1 MPDRFILTQNAQF
14 YTPKNVLSDE
24 MIESL
29 LDEASSNIEH
39 DGNIFLNIIREERHI
54 QLPEFSYVFSARV
67 FPSERP
73 VYFFND
79 DIKDKIYAFILVIE
93 IDGYVAILKKSCAN
107 ISECLKQN
115 FDKINHIGM
124 ISTFDDDEVEFQKI
138 SLRNMTISD
147 RALRSKSYEAADL
160 KGLMSTHAAGRSI
173 PFYLK
178 IREGSKIKT
187 ITTNTGRMVESSN
200 RRTMDRVAVWLKKQI
215 NLLTQPNTNKP
226 FLGSFAKLVELSDVL
241 QITKP
246 KAILIENSSLFERLE
261 KEGLPLQYKMTNK
274 KTINV
279 SQRVKEKTYLFLE
292 KVYELDADG
301 KVTDPKVRSRIRIN
315 NNTITFTS
323 QPLRKLRT
331 VENGKPITLQR
342 YIIKNGFYSVCF
354 ENPKYMYFM
363 NNCFEDSSG
372 ISEIDSILDILLP
385 KNEILAAQSEKGEI
399 ANESTGFDE
408 NSLFGIVENI
418 HNDDDYIFCDDLGIE
433 WADHITLNKAESCI
447 NFIHSKHGN
456 TTTSASKLHDVVG
469 QGIKNLGNMIFSK
482 KDFLNKNQSKFITEY
497 SNSQIQRTR
506 KGSQHELENYIDTL
520 LSDYKLHR
528 KCILNCS
535 FISKGAIAQAF
546 KNIKDNNNVTGHS
559 IQLMWIIS
567 SFAHA
572 AKDMNIIPIIYCCP

>member
-261 KEGLPLQYKMTNK
+261 KEGLPLQYKMTNN

-354 ENPKYMYFM
+354 ENSKYMYFM

>member
-14 YTPKNVLSDE
+14 YTPKSGLNDE

-29 LDEASSNIEH
+29 LEEASNNMEP
-39 DGNIFLNIIREERHI
+39 DGVFVLNLIREER
-54 QLPEFSYVFSARV
+54 QVRFPEFSYTYSARV
-67 FPSERP
+67 FPSERQ
-73 VYFFND
+73 VYFFDD
-79 DIKDKIYAFILVIE
+79 DIKDKIYAFILIFE
-93 IDGYVAILKKSCAN
+93 IDGHVAILKKSCAN
-107 ISECLKQN
+107 ISECLKQYFN
-115 FDKINHIGM
+115 KINHLEM
-124 ISTFDDDEVEFQKI
+124 ISTFDDDEVDFQKI

-173 PFYLK
+173 PFYMK
-178 IREGSKIKT
+178 IREGSKIRT

-200 RRTMDRVAVWLKKQI
+200 RKPIDRVAIWLKKQI
-215 NLLTQPNTNKP
+215 DLLNQPNTNKP
-226 FLGSFAKLVELSDVL
+226 FLSSFAKLVELPDVL
-241 QITKP
+241 QVTRP
-246 KAILIENSSLFERLE
+246 KAILIEGSSLFERLE
-261 KEGLPLQYKMTNK
+261 KEGLPLQYKMTNN

-279 SQRVKEKTYLFLE
+279 SQRVKEKTYHFLE
-292 KVYELDADG
+292 KVYELDDKGNAL
-301 KVTDPKVRSRIRIN
+301 DPKVRSRVRIN

-331 VENGKPITLQR
+331 VENGKTITLQR
-342 YIIKNGFYSVCF
+342 YIIKNGFYSICF
-354 ENPKYMYFM
+354 ENPKFMYFM

-372 ISEIDSILDILLP
+372 ISEIDSILEILFP
-385 KNEILAAQSEKGEI
+385 KNEIIQAQSEKGEI
-399 ANESTGFDE
+399 EGESIRFDRK
-408 NSLFGIVENI
+408 SLFGIIENI
-418 HNDDDYIFCDDLGIE
+418 HNADDYIFCDDLGIE
-433 WADHITLNKAESCI
+433 WADHITFNKAESCI
-447 NFIHSKHGN
+447 NFIHSKHGEE
-456 TTTSASKLHDVVG
+456 TTSASKLHDVVG

-482 KDFLNKNQSKFITEY
+482 RDFLKKYQSKFNTTY

-506 KGSQHELENYIDTL
+506 KRDQGELDDYIDSL

-535 FISKGAIAQAF
+535 FISKSAIEQAF
-546 KNIKDNNNVTGHS
+546 QNIKNNTNVTGHS